1 MMVGEEGAGVEIREV
16 TTKKRMP
23 KWTLSFEQNIFS

>member
-1 MMVGEEGAGVEIREV
+1 MMVGKEGAGMEIREV
-16 TTKKRMP
+16 TTKKRML